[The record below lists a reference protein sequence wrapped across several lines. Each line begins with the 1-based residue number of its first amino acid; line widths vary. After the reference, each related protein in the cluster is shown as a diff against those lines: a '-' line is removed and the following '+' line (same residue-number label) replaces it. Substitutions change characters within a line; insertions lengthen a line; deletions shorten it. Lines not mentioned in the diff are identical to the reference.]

1 MTCSKSH
8 SLNSKNSNP
17 GLNYPQCHLHKGDLT
32 LLGKDPRKA
41 QDGRDGRVIAQGQ
54 ISLPGVQRKGRSGE
68 DASISQCQ
76 ALPPSHQQTY
86 PPYHLL
92 SPWVVEIPHQHP
104 PFPPCPRQR
113 KSKQTL
119 PRADCQWETVA
130 VSSPRQVETAALGVR
145 RGRGEL
151 TWRQSELKTGLRP
164 HQSGASSRPRV

>member
-76 ALPPSHQQTY
+76 ALPTSHQQTY

-92 SPWVVEIPHQHP
+92 SPWVAEIPHQHP
-104 PFPPCPRQR
+104 PIPSLSQAEKVKTNSPKGRLSVGDCCCFLT
-113 KSKQTL
+113 QTSGN
-119 PRADCQWETVA
+119 
-130 VSSPRQVETAALGVR
+130 SSPGCQERKRRIDLET
-145 RGRGEL
+145 
-151 TWRQSELKTGLRP
+151 K
-164 HQSGASSRPRV
+164 